1 MKFEVF
7 SLHFLLQH
15 LLYTL
20 YIINKFVCSR
30 KLSGM
35 NVLEQYYQEVKN
47 FQETLDAVLAESG
60 TSHIISE

>member
-7 SLHFLLQH
+7 SLHFLLQQ
-15 LLYTL
+15 LLYIL
-20 YIINKFVCSR
+20 YNKFVCFR

-35 NVLEQYYQEVKN
+35 NALEQYYQEVKN